1 MRTLAAALIA
11 TLMALATPS
20 VSEDHPVVVELFTSQ
35 GCSSCPPADAI
46 LAELAQRKDVIAL
59 ALHVDYWDYIGWKDE
74 FATPAFTERQKAS
87 ARMHDKPSVYT
98 PQMIVGGRDTIVGVK
113 PMRLADLIQAHGD
126 KAPGARLT
134 VRRAGD
140 VVEVEV
146 SGAVR
151 AVPMVIEHVTYMPM
165 RSVAIAR
172 GENAGRTLDYHNIV
186 AGWTRVGEWSGGG
199 VFRAAITV
207 SSDLPSVILVQEAG
221 PGPIV
226 AAARI
231 R

>member
-11 TLMALATPS
+11 SLFALATPAA
-20 VSEDHPVVVELFTSQ
+20 SEDHPVVVELFTSQ

-46 LAELAQRKDVIAL
+46 LAELAQRDDVIAL

-74 FATPAFTERQKAS
+74 FANPAFTERQKS
-87 ARMHDKPSVYT
+87 YARAHDKPSVYT
-98 PQMIVGGRDTIVGVK
+98 PQMIVGGSAALVGVK
-113 PMRLADLIQAHGD
+113 PMQLAELIQSHGA
-126 KAPGARLT
+126 KSPGARLT

-140 VVEVEV
+140 VVEIELSDAARPVQ
-146 SGAVR
+146 
-151 AVPMVIEHVTYMPM
+151 MVIELVTYMPR
-165 RSVAIAR
+165 RSVSIAR

-186 AGWTRVGEWSGGG
+186 VNWTRVGEWSGGG
-199 VFRAAITV
+199 VFRAHASV
-207 SSDLPSVILVQEAG
+207 SPDLPSVVLVQEAG

-226 AAARI
+226 AAARV